1 MKLIFENWR
10 KYTDSILNEDLLVES
25 YEEAKSSVAK
35 RFSKLFKG
43 WVFENQKE
51 KYDSI
56 EKQIQERENDGKNI
70 YGWEIFG
77 FVFVNLLE
85 NTIIPEDITDK
96 QAQIALLWNYRQFIN
111 FKILD
116 SYNGLFSYMLESKGF
131 IVPLLKGIIEE
142 QLFYNN
148 FHNALRNKEPL
159 VYFYLISDQYSTN
172 TEGYDRS
179 KLIENFFHWNNFI
192 LDGKKDLNSVAS
204 YKELYE
210 LVKEARPLYMAW
222 QEKQN
227 NKDAEQGK
235 ELLLDDDNWQ
245 VIAIHN
251 KGAACQLGKGSDW
264 CTAAPGLEYFK
275 QYYKPNDPLFFILD
289 KKNNEKFQ
297 FHFGTQQFMDFDDH
311 SLSEDVYG
319 WKQFYIP
326 RLEMQEEIMKVL
338 AKVMPEKYDIAYQ
351 YLKDY
356 AAYFKLQKK

>member
-111 FKILD
+111 FKMLD

-131 IVPLLKGIIEE
+131 IVPLVKGIIEDHI
-142 QLFYNN
+142 LYNN
-148 FHNALRNKEPL
+148 FDNALRNKETL
-159 VYFYLISDQYSTN
+159 VYIYLVTDQYYTN
-172 TEGYDRS
+172 TQGYYRS
-179 KLIENFFHWNNFI
+179 QLIENFFHWNNFI
-192 LDGKKDLNSVAS
+192 RDGKRDLNAVAD
-204 YKELYE
+204 YKELYN
-210 LVKEARPLYMAW
+210 LVEEARPLYMAW

-251 KGAACQLGKGSDW
+251 KGAACELGKRSNW
-264 CTAAPGLEYFK
+264 CTAGPGLDYFNT
-275 QYYKPNDPLFFILD
+275 YYQPNDPLFFILD
-289 KKNNEKFQ
+289 KKHNQKFQ
-297 FHFGTQQFMDFDDH
+297 FSFGKKDFADYDNHQLSQDLDGWRQFH
-311 SLSEDVYG
+311 
-319 WKQFYIP
+319 IP
-326 RLEMQEEIMKVL
+326 RLKMQEEIMKVL
-338 AKVMPEKYDIAYQ
+338 AKVVPEKYNIAYN
-351 YLKDY
+351 YLQGY
-356 AAYFKLQKK
+356 YGE